1 MLKTLQLKD
10 IFVGKTD
17 AKNEFI
23 ENSIDEQSK
32 FIDSYLQSILKMVV
46 NIMLQDLK
54 ELEKQH
60 Y

>member
-1 MLKTLQLKD
+1 M
-10 IFVGKTD
+10 KTD

-32 FIDSYLQSILKMVV
+32 FIDSYLIRQNISSIEHFENGSKYYVTGLKGT
-46 NIMLQDLK
+46 
-54 ELEKQH
+54 EKQH